1 MKAPAPDT
9 LKQVKDFG
17 LSAIAFGVAR
27 LPRTDRVFF
36 GSSDFKVREAD
47 LSAAKF
53 EPKELYAH
61 ESYVTT
67 VALAGTT
74 LISGGY
80 DGKLAWWD
88 TEKKALIRTTDAHA
102 KWIRQVRVS
111 PDGKLAVSVADDM
124 LAKVWDAESGKLVR
138 DLKGHAEKTPHHF
151 ASMLYACAFSPD
163 GKQIATADKT
173 GKVIVWETA
182 TGKQLGGFE
191 APVMYTWDKSQ
202 RLHSIGGIRSVAF
215 SPDGTRLAVGGMG
228 KVGNIDHLEGK
239 ARIELFEWPSGKR
252 LAEVESDKSKG
263 LVNQLRWAPDGSW
276 LLGVGGAGEGCL
288 LFLDAGGKKLLKQEK
303 APMHVH
309 DAVLSETADSLL
321 LAGHNKLVLY
331 KLG

>member
-1 MKAPAPDT
+1 MKAPNPDS
-9 LKQVKDFG
+9 LAKVKDFG
-17 LSAIAFGVAR
+17 LPAVAFGVAR
-27 LPRTDRVFF
+27 LPDTDRVFF

-61 ESYVTT
+61 DSYVTT
-67 VALAGTT
+67 VGLAGQT

-80 DGKLAWWD
+80 DGKLKWWD
-88 TEKKALIRTTDAHA
+88 TEKRTAIRTTDAHA
-102 KWIRQVRVS
+102 KWIRQLRVS

-124 LAKVWDAESGKLVR
+124 LAKVWDIQSGQLVR
-138 DLKGHAEKTPHHF
+138 ELKGHAAKTPHHF
-151 ASMLYACAFSPD
+151 VSMLYACAFSDD
-163 GKQIATADKT
+163 GKHIATADKA
-173 GKVIVWETA
+173 GKVLIWETA
-182 TGKQLGGFE
+182 TGNQVGTFE
-191 APVMYTWDKSQ
+191 APVMYTWDSKQ

-215 SPDGTRLAVGGMG
+215 SPDGKRLAVGGMG

-239 ARIELFEWPSGKR
+239 ARVEVFDWRAGKQV
-252 LAEVESDKSKG
+252 AEFESDKFKG
-263 LVNQLRWAPDGSW
+263 LVNQLRWAPDGTW
-276 LLGVGGAGEGCL
+276 LVGAGGAGEGCV
-288 LFLDAGGKKLLKQEK
+288 LFFDPTAKKVLKQEK

-309 DAVLSETADSLL
+309 DMVLNEKADSLL